1 MQGSWWQWAQSGWE
15 WAQPWWQWAQ
25 WLFFL
30 PGNALIAQV
39 GPTELGAALG
49 LTQASVGSPAS
60 ACISAALWVLAV
72 LAVFGLIGFIQDAID
87 PTYRQQRREAREA
100 RARAQRDAR
109 MRRIHADGVG
119 LSARIEPT
127 FSPEDG
133 RDAPIPEAE
142 PEIVQ
147 RLKRYS
153 AAARG

>member
-1 MQGSWWQWAQSGWE
+1 MQGSWWQST
-15 WAQPWWQWAQ
+15 QPWWQWAQ
-25 WLFFL
+25 LWWERAQWLFFV
-30 PGNALIAQV
+30 PGDAFITYV
-39 GPTELGAALG
+39 GPTELGASLN
-49 LTQASVGSPAS
+49 LTQVSIASPAS
-60 ACISAALWVLAV
+60 AGLSAALWLVIFWTA
-72 LAVFGLIGFIQDAID
+72 FSLIGLIQDAID